1 MVQVNRLKALLWPRR
16 RVVYLPQME
25 VTECGAASLAMILAY
40 HEHHASLPEVRQAC
54 GVSRDGANALAIV
67 RAARG
72 YGLEA
77 KGAKLGMEVLPQL
90 PLPAILHWDFNHF
103 LVLERLTGRKAI
115 LVDPACGRRTLSLE
129 EVSRHFTGVALIFS
143 PTEAFQK
150 KRKTYPSLAKY
161 KEIFH
166 ASLPNLS
173 QVLLASLALQLVG
186 LIFPVAN
193 QILLDRVIGPKQ
205 DAWLWGLGFGLAG
218 AVLAKALMT
227 LLRSYVVQGLQNVLD
242 FTLMGRFLDHLLGLP
257 LGFFLQRQPGDL
269 VQRVQSNA
277 TIRNLLGSQSI
288 AALLDGFLL
297 MGYAGLMLAYNLK
310 LGLVVLAFGAARVA
324 LLLGLRTRNQQIMAS
339 ELAAA
344 GQEGGALVEALTGL
358 ETTKASGAEGR
369 MVQRWAHRMTQRVNA
384 SLERR
389 RLAIGVSQIMTL
401 LQGGTTA
408 AVFLVGGAEVL
419 AQRMTMG
426 VFASFLTLQNLFMGP
441 LGTLL
446 ESVTQLQYLGNHL
459 RRLDDVLE
467 TAREATGTEDPGRL
481 QGAIEFKE
489 VSFSYSPGAP
499 PVIQNVSLSIRP
511 GEKVALVGPSGAG
524 KSTLARLLLGLHHP
538 SAGSISFDG
547 RDLRELELQKLRN
560 QMGVVLQETFLFDA
574 TVRANLSL
582 NDEHLP
588 LERLRW
594 AARMACVDAVIENLP
609 EGYANRV
616 GENGS
621 LLSGGERQRL
631 NLARAL
637 AHDPAVLLL
646 DEATSSLDLETEARL
661 HANLATLGCT
671 RIVIAHRLATVQDAD
686 RILVLHA
693 GQIVQVGTY
702 DELKEQEGLFRTL
715 VLAANQEAVEDPPE
729 GALLKGANGQ
739 ARPLEGA
746 GLREVVHG

>member
-25 VTECGAASLAMILAY
+25 VTECGAASLAMVLAY
-40 HEHHASLPEVRQAC
+40 HGHHASLPEVRQAC

-103 LVLERLTGRKAI
+103 LVLERLTGKKAI

-161 KEIFH
+161 KEIFQE
-166 ASLPNLS
+166 SLPNLS

-205 DAWLWGLGFGLAG
+205 DAWLWGLGFGLGG
-218 AVLAKALMT
+218 AVVAQAL
-227 LLRSYVVQGLQNVLD
+227 LSLVRSYVVQGLQVVLD
-242 FTLMGRFLDHLLGLP
+242 FRLMGRFLDHLLHLP
-257 LGFFLQRQPGDL
+257 LGFFLQRQAGDL

-277 TIRNLLGSQSI
+277 TIQNLLGSQSVSAI
-288 AALLDGFLL
+288 LDCFLL
-297 MGYAGLMLAYNLK
+297 LGYAALMLAYNLK
-310 LGLVVLAFGAARVA
+310 LGLLVLAFGIIRVV
-324 LLLGLRTRNQQIMAS
+324 LLLALRTRNQQIMAS

-358 ETTKASGAEGR
+358 ETTKASGAETR
-369 MVQRWAHRMTQRVNA
+369 MVQRWGHRMTQRVNA

-389 RLAIGVSQIMTL
+389 RIAIWSGQIMTL
-401 LQGGTTA
+401 
-408 AVFLVGGAEVL
+408 FHGGASVSIFLFGGHEVVE
-419 AQRMTMG
+419 QRMTMG
-426 VFASFLTLQNLFMGP
+426 VFASFITLQGLFLGP
-441 LGTLL
+441 LASLL
-446 ESVTQLQYLGNHL
+446 MAVTQLQYLGNHL

-467 TAREATGTEDPGRL
+467 TKLEPSGHLNPGRI
-481 QGAIEFKE
+481 QGAIELRE
-489 VSFSYSPGAP
+489 VSFCYAPGSSP
-499 PVIQNVSLSIRP
+499 VVRNVSISIRP

-524 KSTLARLLLGLHHP
+524 KSTLAMLLLGIQLP
-538 SAGSISFDG
+538 SSGSIRFDEHQLQNL
-547 RDLRELELQKLRN
+547 DLQKIRN
-560 QMGVVLQETFLFDA
+560 QMGVVLQESFLFDD

-582 NDEHLP
+582 NDENLP
-588 LERLRW
+588 LERLLW
-594 AARMACVDAVIENLP
+594 AVRMACLEEVVDKLP
-609 EGYANRV
+609 AGFDTRI
-616 GENGS
+616 GETGC

-631 NLARAL
+631 TLARAL
-637 AHDPAVLLL
+637 AHEPAILLM
-646 DEATSSLDLETEARL
+646 DEATSSLDMDTEARL
-661 HANLATLGCT
+661 HANLASLNCT
-671 RIVIAHRLATVQDAD
+671 RIVIAHRIATVRDAD
-686 RILVLHA
+686 RIVVMHE
-693 GQIVQVGTY
+693 GQVIQMGTF
-702 DELKEQEGLFRTL
+702 DELAAQDGLFRKLVYVGLPSPETRGVDNWPGVQAKTL
-715 VLAANQEAVEDPPE
+715 LV
-729 GALLKGANGQ
+729 G
-739 ARPLEGA
+739 
-746 GLREVVHG
+746 HG